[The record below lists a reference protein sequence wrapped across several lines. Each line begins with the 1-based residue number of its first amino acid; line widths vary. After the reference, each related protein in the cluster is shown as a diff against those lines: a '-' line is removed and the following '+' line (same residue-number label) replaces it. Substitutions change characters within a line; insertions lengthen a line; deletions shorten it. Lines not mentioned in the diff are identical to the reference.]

1 MFLHLMPLERRQEA
15 TWHFLYAFAMEEDT
29 TNIAASSHYI
39 YLFHLTVSSFF
50 TVFHSSICSFARVL
64 KQRGRHFWG
73 GRKAQEYRQI
83 DIQTHNIIFYGALE
97 KQFCVSHRNEEE
109 QKKNTILLVTL
120 CLANDLYHL

>member
-1 MFLHLMPLERRQEA
+1 MFLHLMPMERRQEA

-83 DIQTHNIIFYGALE
+83 DIQTHNIIFYGPLE

-109 QKKNTILLVTL
+109 QKKKTRF
-120 CLANDLYHL
+120 YW